1 MEKLKEIIYE
11 LEKSLLTTEVRMSVE
26 KLDDLIADDFIEY
39 GSSGLIYD
47 KKIILE
53 RLPQGNS
60 PSYTLSNFEFIPLSE
75 NIVQT
80 RFKTDRINLDKTNMT
95 SLHTSLW
102 RKDNDKWQMFFH
114 QGTPIK
120 NDI

>member
-120 NDI
+120 